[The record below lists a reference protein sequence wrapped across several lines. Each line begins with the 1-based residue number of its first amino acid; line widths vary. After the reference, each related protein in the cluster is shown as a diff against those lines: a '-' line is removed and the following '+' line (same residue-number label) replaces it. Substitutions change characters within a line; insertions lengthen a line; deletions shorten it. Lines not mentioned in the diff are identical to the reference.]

1 MSLTKKLLRSNP
13 AGGKNIESWDAML
26 ELKAQ
31 GKAKAVGVSNFGVS
45 HLQGLKD
52 AGRELP
58 YDRSILAW
66 PFVPSLC
73 TRLATGNLTSV
84 TISGR

>member
-1 MSLTKKLLRSNP
+1 
-13 AGGKNIESWDAML
+13 ML

-58 YDRSILAW
+58 YDRLYRW
-66 PFVPSLC
+66 PFVHVWL
-73 TRLATGNLTSV
+73 LV
-84 TISGR
+84 T

>member
-1 MSLTKKLLRSNP
+1 
-13 AGGKNIESWDAML
+13 ML

-58 YDRSILAW
+58 YDRSY
-66 PFVPSLC
+66 
-73 TRLATGNLTSV
+73 TRTLVARACARVWLS
-84 TISGR
+84 

>member
-1 MSLTKKLLRSNP
+1 
-13 AGGKNIESWDAML
+13 ML

-58 YDRSILAW
+58 YDRSYTLVALCAK
-66 PFVPSLC
+66 FVH
-73 TRLATGNLTSV
+73 A
-84 TISGR
+84 SG

>member
-1 MSLTKKLLRSNP
+1 MSHKKKLLRSNP

-58 YDRSILAW
+58 YDRSYTRTLVALACARVW
-66 PFVPSLC
+66 
-73 TRLATGNLTSV
+73 LT
-84 TISGR
+84 

>member
-1 MSLTKKLLRSNP
+1 
-13 AGGKNIESWDAML
+13 ML

-58 YDRSILAW
+58 YDRSIRVA
-66 PFVPSLC
+66 LC
-73 TRLATGNLTSV
+73 ARVWLT
-84 TISGR
+84 

>member
-1 MSLTKKLLRSNP
+1 MHSNP
-13 AGGKNIESWDAML
+13 AGGKNVESWDAML

-58 YDRSILAW
+58 YDRSYSRG
-66 PFVPSLC
+66 PLC
-73 TRLATGNLTSV
+73 T
-84 TISGR
+84 SGYW

>member
-1 MSLTKKLLRSNP
+1 
-13 AGGKNIESWDAML
+13 ML

-58 YDRSILAW
+58 YDRSYTLVALACARVW
-66 PFVPSLC
+66 
-73 TRLATGNLTSV
+73 LT
-84 TISGR
+84 

>member
-1 MSLTKKLLRSNP
+1 
-13 AGGKNIESWDAML
+13 ML

-58 YDRSILAW
+58 YDRSIPAW
-66 PFVPSLC
+66 PFVC
-73 TRLATGNLTSV
+73 TRLANLTSV

>member
-1 MSLTKKLLRSNP
+1 MHSSKGVSNDCANRP
-13 AGGKNIESWDAML
+13 HLGGKNVESWDAML

-58 YDRSILAW
+58 YDRSLLAW
-66 PFVPSLC
+66 PFVH
-73 TRLATGNLTSV
+73 A
-84 TISGR
+84 SGFW

>member
-1 MSLTKKLLRSNP
+1 
-13 AGGKNIESWDAML
+13 ML

-58 YDRSILAW
+58 YDRSYSRG
-66 PFVPSLC
+66 PLC

-84 TISGR
+84 ATSGR